1 MTKLVPNIDAMLKSL
16 ICEKTKLPHMNRTV
30 YDPSCLSYCSELC
43 GVRCQDRCNKNHSSC
58 KQGILPEKFLYCPSA
73 DAATKDVLLGFVT
86 FESKDVE
93 TFGKGK
99 PYARMEKIVTD
110 YSFEQFKQML
120 RNEFLKYG
128 EHTLSY
134 WFLRASKLE
143 AFAPSQKRSAT
154 ITITSDFG
162 EAIQI
167 VGKRETSDQFYHR
180 PEVK

>member
-43 GVRCQDRCNKNHSSC
+43 GVRCQDRCNKNHNSC

-73 DAATKDVLLGFVT
+73 DPATKDLLLGFVT
-86 FESKDVE
+86 YESKDVE

-110 YSFEQFKQML
+110 
-120 RNEFLKYG
+120 
-128 EHTLSY
+128 
-134 WFLRASKLE
+134 
-143 AFAPSQKRSAT
+143 
-154 ITITSDFG
+154 
-162 EAIQI
+162 
-167 VGKRETSDQFYHR
+167 
-180 PEVK
+180 